1 MNTSLHCRV
10 TRPDKCNSHCVVG
23 VSRVSLAAVST
34 AILRN
39 YSDRINVSFIRPQMR
54 IHYDDDK
61 GGGYVILISRERV
74 FVRCQ
79 SGLTTPSTF
88 RLPTTII
95 IRLIQRRSEVY
106 TSLLLGMGCTFH
118 FFFQGLLYDARLFIN
133 PLYYVHFNGNKK
145 IYFAFFWQFQ
155 ILTSFFQ
162 VITFPALISVYYYDT
177 RRMEWSTIVTLL

>member
-1 MNTSLHCRV
+1 MNPPRQNVHNISYRVNTTTVIKHNSIIPMTTSLHCRV

-95 IRLIQRRSEVY
+95 IRLI
-106 TSLLLGMGCTFH
+106 
-118 FFFQGLLYDARLFIN
+118 
-133 PLYYVHFNGNKK
+133 
-145 IYFAFFWQFQ
+145 
-155 ILTSFFQ
+155 
-162 VITFPALISVYYYDT
+162 
-177 RRMEWSTIVTLL
+177 